1 MTAIVQTIAERGK
14 LLKNV
19 ALLSALPSDL
29 LSEVAAHAEVRSL
42 DSGAIVFRAGEQAV
56 DFYILLSGR
65 IQHPEVETAVADAV
79 VRREVTNAG
88 DIFGYAA
95 FVDLNGYRI
104 ISAIVAEPARLMA
117 VNGAAFRRVLGK
129 WGKAGHDLLQIFAQR
144 YASHE
149 LRIAQKA
156 GWVSVRNAGKVY
168 DPKGK
173 AVVAVD
179 DCSIE
184 IRPGEFCAIVG
195 PSGCGKST
203 LLNAIAGF
211 DGLSSGEILLDGD
224 VINRPRMHPKPG
236 PDRIV
241 VFQNGA
247 LFPWASVRE
256 NLIRGPIIRGG
267 MSETEALERARE
279 LLERVGL
286 SDIEDLFPGAMSS
299 GMCRRVEII
308 RAILNEPRVILLDEP
323 FRGLDALT
331 KTVTQTAL
339 LELYDL
345 THKTVLFIT
354 HDLEEAIYLADRVLV
369 MTTRPGRFKQTIAI
383 DLPRPRDAKML
394 TSLEFIRLKEEA
406 IEAVH
411 EEAVKAFAAGEKE
424 FA

>member
-1 MTAIVQTIAERGK
+1 MKMSKKLYPIRRRCRGLPERIVDVVCEM
-14 LLKNV
+14 
-19 ALLSALPSDL
+19 
-29 LSEVAAHAEVRSL
+29 SEELVLET
-42 DSGAIVFRAGEQAV
+42 GAVLFRAGDKAR
-56 DFYILLSGR
+56 DFYILVAGR
-65 IQHPEVETAVADAV
+65 VQHPEVMQEIAEPMVRGAVGAPG
-79 VRREVTNAG
+79 EV
-88 DIFGYAA
+88 FGYAA
-95 FVDLNGYRI
+95 FLDLNATRV
-104 ISAIVAEPARLMA
+104 ISAVAAEPSTVLKVDGPAFRAVLLDWGRQGHELLQTFARRFAAHEHEVAER
-117 VNGAAFRRVLGK
+117 
-129 WGKAGHDLLQIFAQR
+129 
-144 YASHE
+144 
-149 LRIAQKA
+149 A

-211 DGLSSGEILLDGD
+211 DGLTTGEITLDGEA
-224 VINRPRMHPKPG
+224 INRPRMQPKPG

-247 LFPWASVRE
+247 LFPWACVRE
-256 NLIRGPIIRGG
+256 NLIRGPIIRGV
-267 MSETEALERARE
+267 MTETEALCRARE

-286 SDIEDLFPGAMSS
+286 ADIEDLYPGAISS

-339 LELYDL
+339 LELYDM
-345 THKTVLFIT
+345 TRKTVLFIT
-354 HDLEEAIYLADRVLV
+354 HDIEEAIYLADRVLV
-369 MTTRPGRFKQTIAI
+369 MTTRPGRFKQTIAV
-383 DLPRPRDAKML
+383 DLPRPRNAKIL
-394 TSLEFIRLKEEA
+394 TSPDFIALKEQS

-411 EEAVKAFAAGEKE
+411 EEAVIAFASGETE

>member
-1 MTAIVQTIAERGK
+1 MTTQSECRAILAKVAILSTMPDH
-14 LLKNV
+14 LL
-19 ALLSALPSDL
+19 D
-29 LSEVAAHAEVRSL
+29 EVASNANIRAL
-42 DSGAIVFRAGEQAV
+42 DAGAVLFQAGEMAV
-56 DFYILLSGR
+56 DFFILLSGR
-65 IQHPEVETAVADAV
+65 IQHPEVTGEAADAS
-79 VRREVTNAG
+79 VRREVAG
-88 DIFGYAA
+88 SGDVFGYAA
-95 FVDLNGYRI
+95 FVDLNAVRV
-104 ISAIVAEPARLMA
+104 ISAIATEQSSVMA
-117 VNGAAFRRVLGK
+117 VNGRAFREILGK
-129 WGKAGHDLLQIFAQR
+129 WGKDGHNLLQVFAQR
-144 YASHE
+144 YAAHE
-149 LRIAQKA
+149 HRIGQKA

-211 DGLSSGEILLDGD
+211 DELTSGEITLDGQ
-224 VINRPRMHPKPG
+224 VINRPGMRPKPG

-247 LFPWASVRE
+247 LFPWATVRE
-256 NLIRGPIIRGG
+256 NLTRGPIIRGV
-267 MSETEALERARE
+267 MSETEALQRART

-286 SDIEDLFPGAMSS
+286 SDIEDLYPGAMSS

-345 THKTVLFIT
+345 TRKTVLFIT

-369 MTTRPGRFKQTIAI
+369 MTTRPGRFKQTIAV
-383 DLPRPRDAKML
+383 DLPRPRDAKIL
-394 TSLEFIRLKEEA
+394 TSPEFIRLKEEA

>member
-1 MTAIVQTIAERGK
+1 MAKREDVKRILSSAP
-14 LLKNV
+14 
-19 ALLSALPSDL
+19 LLSALPERIVDVVCGM
-29 LSEVAAHAEVRSL
+29 SEELVLET
-42 DSGAIVFRAGEQAV
+42 GAVLFRAGEKAS
-56 DFYILLSGR
+56 DFYILIAGQV
-65 IQHPEVETAVADAV
+65 QHPEVAQEIAGPM
-79 VRREVTNAG
+79 VRRAVGAPGE
-88 DIFGYAA
+88 IFGYAA
-95 FVDLNGYRI
+95 FLDLNATRV
-104 ISAIVAEPARLMA
+104 ISAVAAEPTSVLK
-117 VNGAAFRRVLGK
+117 VDGPAFRAALLG
-129 WGKAGHDLLQIFAQR
+129 WGQEGHELLQTFAR
-144 YASHE
+144 RFAAHE
-149 LRIAQKA
+149 HEVAKRA

-211 DGLSSGEILLDGD
+211 DGLTTGEITLDGE
-224 VINRPRMHPKPG
+224 VINRPRMQPRPG

-256 NLIRGPIIRGG
+256 NLIRAPVIRGA
-267 MSETEALERARE
+267 MTEREALGKARQ

-286 SDIEDLFPGAMSS
+286 ADVEDLYPGAISS

-339 LELYDL
+339 LELYDM
-345 THKTVLFIT
+345 TRKTVLFIT

-369 MTTRPGRFKQTIAI
+369 MTTRPGRFKQTIAV
-383 DLPRPRDAKML
+383 DLPRPRNAKIL
-394 TSLEFIRLKEEA
+394 TSPEFIALKEQA